1 MLSYAIKHSAK
12 LMLWFRE
19 RCVFLI
25 QQFLQ
30 RDIIQC
36 VLSLVFI
43 SVLLYPCP

>member
-1 MLSYAIKHSAK
+1 MLSYAIKRSAK

-19 RCVFLI
+19 RCVFLL

-36 VLSLVFI
+36 VLSLHKRVVV
-43 SVLLYPCP
+43 SMSLE